1 MRSVIHSLGERV
13 IAMVQLGFADAFLGR
28 ELGRN
33 QRLDRIDGLIDWA
46 AVGRILGRL
55 ESAEGRPPY
64 APLSMFKALLLQQ
77 WYGLSDPGLEEAL
90 LDRLS
95 FRRFC
100 AFALDGETPDET
112 TICRF
117 RARLVAA
124 SLGEILFAE
133 IARQLEARGF
143 ILKAGTLIDATLVQ
157 ASVRPPQSRAPAGG
171 EAPVEHSSNP
181 LDPDAGW
188 TRTGESR
195 RLFFGYK
202 AHIGVDQGSGLIRSR
217 KMTPART
224 YESEVAD
231 ALILGDER
239 AVYADRAYEKR
250 ARREAIKARGAKD
263 RIMHRRNKHHD
274 LTPWQKRRNKLIA
287 RVRGRV
293 EGVFGTWKRVYGFT
307 RTRYRGLLASALQ
320 LDLLCISFNLRRAER
335 LIP

>member
-1 MRSVIHSLGERV
+1 MSR
-13 IAMVQLGFADAFLGR
+13 LGFADAFLGR
-28 ELGRN
+28 DLGRN
-33 QRLDRIDGLIDWA
+33 ARLDRIDALIDWA
-46 AVGRILGRL
+46 AVAGILVRL
-55 ESAEGRPPY
+55 ESGEGRPPY
-64 APLSMFKALLLQQ
+64 EPLSMFKALLLQQ

-100 AFALDGETPDET
+100 AFALDADTPDET

-124 SLGEILFAE
+124 SLGEDLFAE
-133 IARQLEARGF
+133 IARQLDAMGF
-143 ILKAGTLIDATLVQ
+143 MLKAGTLIDATLVQ
-157 ASVRPPQSRAPAGG
+157 ASVRPPVGRASAGG
-171 EAPVEHSSNP
+171 EVPAAHSSSP

-188 TRTGESR
+188 TRCGQSR

-202 AHIGVDQGSGLIRSR
+202 AHIGVDQGSLLIRSR
-217 KMTPART
+217 KMTTARI

-250 ARREAIKARGAKD
+250 ARREANKARGAKD

-274 LTPWQKRRNKLIA
+274 LTPWQKRRNTLIA

-293 EGVFGTWKRVYGFT
+293 EGVFGTWKRLYGFT
-307 RTRYRGLLASALQ
+307 RTRYRGLLANALH

-335 LIP
+335 IAA